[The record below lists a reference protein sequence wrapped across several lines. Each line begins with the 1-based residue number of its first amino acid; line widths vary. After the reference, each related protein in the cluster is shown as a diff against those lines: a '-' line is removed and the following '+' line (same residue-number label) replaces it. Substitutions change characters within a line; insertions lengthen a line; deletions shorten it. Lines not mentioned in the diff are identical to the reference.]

1 LLINLLAQRER
12 YGISYIHV
20 YDARYVP
27 VRRWLME
34 TREQVGGLVAE
45 LSASAW
51 ALAALDAC
59 LEAGLLENLAES
71 HSPAELSERTGVPAA
86 LVEALLDML
95 VALGLVRRAGDT
107 FTAAPGLQPLLTPPA
122 RDYLLRDVRATALQ
136 SRALME
142 GAKQGT
148 LRTGWTHTDPE
159 LLEAQGAGSTGAP
172 AARMLS
178 ERLFPRLEG
187 LVEQLQAPTASFLDI
202 GSGVGALSIEMRRI
216 WPHLRVVGL
225 EPQAVP
231 LAEGQRNVAAAGL
244 GDRIALRAQRVEE
257 MTEREAFDLA
267 WLPQVFLPREAFSP
281 ALLAVREALR
291 PGGWAILLAIG
302 APGSDPRAA
311 LGRLINVLW
320 GEEARS
326 SEEVQ
331 RAAIAAGFDS
341 VSSFPG
347 PPGGM
352 TDATFVVARRP
363 A

>member
-1 LLINLLAQRER
+1 ME
-12 YGISYIHV
+12 
-20 YDARYVP
+20 
-27 VRRWLME
+27 ME

-51 ALAALDAC
+51 ALASLDAC
-59 LEAGLLENLAES
+59 LEAGLLEYLTEP
-71 HSPAELSERTGVPAA
+71 HSPVELSERTGVPAA
-86 LVEALLDML
+86 LVEALLDL
-95 VALGLVRRAGDT
+95 LAALGLVRRAGDA
-107 FTAAPGLQPLLTPPA
+107 FTAAPGLQPFLTPPA
-122 RDYLLRDVRATALQ
+122 RDYLLRDVRATVLQ
-136 SRALME
+136 NRALIE
-142 GAKQGT
+142 GAKRGT
-148 LRTGWTHTDPE
+148 LRAGWTHTDPE

-187 LVEQLQAPTASFLDI
+187 LVERLQAPTASFLDV
-202 GSGVGALSIEMRRI
+202 GFGVGALSIEMCRI

-225 EPQAVP
+225 EPQAAP

-244 GDRIALRAQRVEE
+244 GERIALRAQWVEE

-267 WLPQVFLPREAFSP
+267 WLPQVFLPQEAFGSG
-281 ALLAVREALR
+281 LRVVREALR

-320 GEEARS
+320 GGEARS
-326 SEEVQ
+326 SEEVE
-331 RAAIAAGFDS
+331 RAAIAAGFDPVRS
-341 VSSFPG
+341 VPG
-347 PPGGM
+347 SPGGL

-363 A
+363 T

>member
-1 LLINLLAQRER
+1 
-12 YGISYIHV
+12 
-20 YDARYVP
+20 
-27 VRRWLME
+27 ME
-34 TREQVGGLVAE
+34 TREEVGRLVAD

-59 LEAGLLENLAES
+59 LEAGLLESLTEPR
-71 HSPAELSERTGVPAA
+71 SPADLSERTGVPAA

-95 VALGLVRRAGDT
+95 VALGLVRRAGDA

-122 RDYLLRDVRATALQ
+122 RDYLLRDVRATVLQ
-136 SRALME
+136 SRALMD
-142 GAKQGT
+142 GAKRGT
-148 LRTGWTHTDPE
+148 LRAGWTHTDPE

-187 LVEQLQAPTASFLDI
+187 VVERLQAPTASFLDV
-202 GSGVGALSIEMRRI
+202 GFGVGALSIELCRI

-225 EPQAVP
+225 EPQAIP

-244 GDRIALRAQRVEE
+244 GDRIALRAQWIEQMSDHE
-257 MTEREAFDLA
+257 TFDLV
-267 WLPQVFLPREAFSP
+267 WLPQVFLPREAFESG
-281 ALLAVREALR
+281 LQAVREALR

-302 APGSDPRAA
+302 AHGFAPRAA

-320 GEEARS
+320 GGEARPID
-326 SEEVQ
+326 EVE
-331 RAAIAAGFDS
+331 RTAIAAGFDPVRS
-341 VSSFPG
+341 LPG

-352 TDATFVVARRP
+352 TDPTFVTARHP
-363 A
+363 V